1 MIDVLFVKP
10 NNKKRAYGVLSSE
23 LSGIE
28 PPLWAALLAA
38 FIRQHGFSVRI
49 IDAEVENHTPEETA
63 QYIADVNPLLAA
75 IVVSGSNP
83 SASTVVMDGARSILT
98 SLKSSNDRIKTILMG
113 LHPSSLPCRTITEEA
128 TDFVCE
134 GEGFQTLASL
144 VAALKNNKSY
154 AEITGLWGRE
164 GQSIFHNK
172 RAELWPDLNT
182 LPYAA
187 WDLLPMKKYRAH
199 NWHCFGQL
207 ENRTPYAVIYTS
219 LGCPFSCKFCCINA
233 IFGQNTMR
241 RRSPEKVVAEIGT
254 LVNDYHVRNIKI
266 MDEMFVLHKDHVLEI
281 CDRIIRK
288 GYDLNMWAYA
298 RIDTVSPDLLKQM
311 KKAGINWVGLG
322 IESGNQ
328 RILRGINKGI
338 TVEKIKNAVQM
349 THDAGL
355 YIGANYIFGLPDDDD
370 QSMRDTFNL
379 AKELNCE
386 YANFYVA
393 MAYPGSMLYQ
403 EAISKGWKL
412 P

>member
-1 MIDVLFVKP
+1 
-10 NNKKRAYGVLSSE
+10 
-23 LSGIE
+23 
-28 PPLWAALLAA
+28 
-38 FIRQHGFSVRI
+38 
-49 IDAEVENHTPEETA
+49 
-63 QYIADVNPLLAA
+63 
-75 IVVSGSNP
+75 
-83 SASTVVMDGARSILT
+83 
-98 SLKSSNDRIKTILMG
+98 
-113 LHPSSLPCRTITEEA
+113 
-128 TDFVCE
+128 
-134 GEGFQTLASL
+134 
-144 VAALKNNKSY
+144 
-154 AEITGLWGRE
+154 
-164 GQSIFHNK
+164 
-172 RAELWPDLNT
+172 
-182 LPYAA
+182 
-187 WDLLPMKKYRAH
+187 MKKYRAH

-241 RRSPEKVVAEIGT
+241 RRSPEKVVAEIGS

-412 P
+412 PENWLGYSQYSPETMPLPTNHLSAAQVLQFRDWAFEAYHGGPEYLAMIGKKFGPATLSHIRQILQNKLQRKILSTIV